1 MNRRDLIRARHRAA
15 SVSIARPAAKLPGD
29 DVGRIPWRGQGRD
42 EAAVEASA
50 KPWWPRRKSDAP
62 SPPSNGWWCW
72 ALHPLTGGPP

>member
-15 SVSIARPAAKLPGD
+15 SVPIARPAAKLPGD

-50 KPWWPRRKSDAP
+50 KPWWSRRKSDAP

-72 ALHPLTGGPP
+72 ALHPARSAL